1 MTRRKVMVM
10 TASRADYSRYRSILF
25 AIRKIAGL
33 ELQLVVAGAHLLERF
48 GNSVR
53 DIEDDGFEIQEKIF
67 QNLEGENLVTMTKST
82 GYTIVELAST
92 IDRLKPDIA
101 LVMGDRF
108 EALAFATAAALM
120 NVQIAHVQGG
130 EITGTIDESLRHA
143 ITKLSHFHFPS
154 TTESADRITRM
165 GEKPDNIYNVG
176 CPAVDTL
183 LSFDIGT
190 RSEAFDSLIPFI
202 KILKRPKIEEP
213 FLLVLF
219 HPVTTEYG
227 SVQDQIKQILY
238 SISESGIQTIMLWPN
253 LDAGSDEIS
262 IGIRH
267 YLAKN
272 PIDNLFMFKHF
283 SMQVFA
289 KLMAHADCMIGNSS
303 AGIREACYFG
313 TPVLDIGS
321 RQQGRERSA
330 NVLWSPV
337 VKETILEGIT
347 KQLNHGRYEKEYLYG
362 TGNAGNRIAEVLAK
376 IEFDTAQKQIFY

>member
-1 MTRRKVMVM
+1 MIRRKVMVM

-25 AIRKIAGL
+25 AIKKTANL

-53 DIEDDGFEIQEKIF
+53 DIENDGFKIQEKIF

-130 EITGTIDESLRHA
+130 EVTGTIDESLRHA

-154 TTESADRITRM
+154 TMESAERITRM
-165 GEKPDNIYNVG
+165 GENPDNIYDVG

-183 LSFDIGT
+183 LSFEVGT
-190 RSEAFDSLIPFI
+190 RIDAFESLIPFI
-202 KILKRPKIEEP
+202 KIPKRPKVEEP
-213 FLLVLF
+213 YLLVLF
-219 HPVTTEYG
+219 HPVTTEYE
-227 SVQDQIKQILY
+227 SVQDQIKQVLY
-238 SISESGIQTIMLWPN
+238 AISESGIQTIMLWPN

-267 YLAKN
+267 YLAKS

-289 KLMAHADCMIGNSS
+289 QLMAHADCMVGNSS

-330 NVLWSPV
+330 NVIWSSV
-337 VKETILEGIT
+337 DKDAILMGIK
-347 KQLNHGRYEKEYLYG
+347 KQINHGRYDKEYLYG
-362 TGNAGNRIAEVLAK
+362 RGNAGTRIAEVLVK
-376 IEFDTAQKQIFY
+376 VEFETAQKQIFY

>member
-1 MTRRKVMVM
+1 MSKRKVMVM

-25 AIRKIAGL
+25 EIEKLPGL

-48 GNSVR
+48 GLSVR
-53 DIEDDGFEIQEKIF
+53 DIENDGFEIKEKIF

-143 ITKLSHFHFPS
+143 ITKLAHFHFPS
-154 TTESADRITRM
+154 TATSAARIARM
-165 GEKPDNIYNVG
+165 GESSEKIFNVG

-183 LSFDIGT
+183 MSIDVGS
-190 RSEAFDSLIPFI
+190 RGDAFAALLPFI
-202 KILKRPKIEEP
+202 KIARRPNAEEP
-213 FLLVLF
+213 YLLALF
-219 HPVTTEYG
+219 HPVTTEYEG
-227 SVQDQIKQILY
+227 VQRQIRQILY
-238 SISESGIQTIMLWPN
+238 AIAKANIQSIMLWPN

-267 YLAKN
+267 YLAKH

-283 SMQVFA
+283 SMDVFT

-313 TPVLDIGS
+313 TPVVDIGT
-321 RQQGRERSA
+321 RQQGRERSP
-330 NVLWSPV
+330 NVIWSPV
-337 VKETILEGIT
+337 ESEQILSGIL
-347 KQLNHGRYEKEYLYG
+347 KQVHHGRYERDYLYG
-362 TGNAGNRIAEVLAK
+362 EGSAGARIADILSTLS
-376 IEFDTAQKQIFY
+376 FQTSQKRISY